1 MLKVGDFFEGLS
13 QDFIYNCRRTIS
25 VDVRIPYI
33 AWIRAFA
40 TIAFGGS
47 VGKVSIF
54 PAAYTECDVLS
65 VRPLGKAV
73 IGLSGMI
80 FPMLFSW
87 LRFKN
92 FYVWY
97 PVFVLRGIIF
107 LSFAI
112 SAVSIGLFYN
122 GTIVENEDV
131 VQVIRICSEH
141 TVMAIALVIVMAVLS
156 AVLILTDHPIKQFLD
171 YLLN

>member
-1 MLKVGDFFEGLS
+1 MISLRDFLKILYIIVVGLLVS
-13 QDFIYNCRRTIS
+13 MFIYPILHES
-25 VDVRIPYI
+25 GHLL
-33 AWIRAFA
+33 A
-40 TIAFGGS
+40 TLAFGGS

-65 VRPLGKAV
+65 ISALGKAV

-87 LRFKN
+87 VRFKN

-131 VQVIRICSEH
+131 VQVLRICSEH
-141 TVMAIALVIVMAVLS
+141 TVMTIASVIVMAVLS
-156 AVLILTDHPIKQFLD
+156 AVLILTDHPIKRFFD